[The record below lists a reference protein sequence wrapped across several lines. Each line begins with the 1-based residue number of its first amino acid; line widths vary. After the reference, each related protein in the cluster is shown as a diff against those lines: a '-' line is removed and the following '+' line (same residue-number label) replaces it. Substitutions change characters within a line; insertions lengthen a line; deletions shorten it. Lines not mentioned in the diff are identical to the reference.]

1 MLKGEQMNLSKNTL
15 DNLAQM
21 IKNSITNTEGDIQ
34 QYLNSLSDEEHTEC
48 LRTLNLYL
56 FMIDECNRKYLESR
70 KDK

>member
-1 MLKGEQMNLSKNTL
+1 MNLSKNTL

-48 LRTLNLYL
+48 LRMLNLYL
-56 FMIDECNRKYLESR
+56 FMIDECN
-70 KDK
+70 